1 MASLTNVVVAGG
13 NAAAAVDRVEMLRP
27 AGFAGL
33 AVSNG
38 LDVQSYVGERQPDLV
53 LIEDGF
59 DDVDAFEVARTLKQ
73 NEDTSHIPIIMLCD
87 EVSASALA
95 DGFDAKVDDMLA
107 SDTPDE
113 IVFARLNPLVRLSTM
128 HSEVRRRLDSAR
140 KAGIELDI
148 EGVQDVDASNCRVLF
163 VGTESGPVAA
173 LVEALQ
179 ASEFN
184 PVLEPDH
191 FKAGARIANETFDA
205 AVIAVDDDEPLD
217 KALFLCAHIR
227 NNPRLFNVPV
237 LIAARQNS
245 VDAGEAP
252 YAQGASMVVP
262 LPPDIG
268 ELSAGL
274 RFLVRRQRL
283 RWNLHGP
290 LTATLQSGTAD
301 SLNGLYSEAFSKSHL
316 AHLLKFGVR
325 RRRNLSLAMFSIQ
338 TVTGLDADSEDAICL
353 MQQAADWISDLIR
366 VEDMAG
372 RLGTI
377 EICAILPGAAEREA
391 LQATNRI
398 TGVLQNNEF
407 KLPDGSPLAAPL
419 FLQSGAVAAA
429 QGESADEL
437 IDRVRQSLT

>member
-13 NAAAAVDRVEMLRP
+13 NAAAAVARVEMLRP

-59 DDVDAFEVARTLKQ
+59 DDVDAFEVARKLNQ
-73 NEDTSHIPIIMLCD
+73 NENMSHIPIIMLCA
-87 EVSASALA
+87 ETSPAALA
-95 DGFDAKVDDMLA
+95 EGFESHVDDML
-107 SDTPDE
+107 SIDTPDAV
-113 IVFARLNPLVRLSTM
+113 IFARLHPLVRLSAM
-128 HSEVRRRLDSAR
+128 HSEFRRRVDSAG
-140 KAGIELDI
+140 KVGIGIDTD
-148 EGVQDVDASNCRVLF
+148 GVQDVDANNCRVLF
-163 VGTESGPVAA
+163 VGAESGPVTA
-173 LVEALQ
+173 LAEVLQ

-184 PVLEPDH
+184 PELEPDH
-191 FKAGARIANETFDA
+191 FKAGARVADETFDA

-227 NNPRLFNVPV
+227 NNPRLFNLPV
-237 LIAARQNS
+237 LIAARNGS
-245 VDAGEAP
+245 ASADEAP
-252 YAQGASMVVP
+252 CAQGASMVVP
-262 LPPDIG
+262 LSPDIA
-268 ELSAGL
+268 ELSTGL

-316 AHLLKFGVR
+316 AHLLEFGIR

-338 TVTGLDADSEDAICL
+338 TVAGLDAESEDAICL
-353 MQQAADWISDLIR
+353 MQQAADWISGLIR
-366 VEDMAG
+366 VEDMEA

-419 FLQSGAVAAA
+419 WLQSGAVAAV

-437 IDRVRQSLT
+437 NDRAGESLT